1 MNTTHDTYP
10 TTPTIASPDGV
21 ASANRGQAVVGR
33 VGNPRNG
40 SASLGPAEYREKLQM
55 RKFVGA
61 VSIIGAL
68 LGCAIALSAPS
79 SADPGPVCP
88 RTFVFGSGGSRCDS
102 PPNPDGS
109 FTRCD
114 TVDVLGFGGTNCYTV
129 YP

>member
-1 MNTTHDTYP
+1 MNNPHDPDP
-10 TTPTIASPDGV
+10 TTPTIASSDGV
-21 ASANRGQAVVGR
+21 ASA
-33 VGNPRNG
+33 
-40 SASLGPAEYREKLQM
+40 LQM

-79 SADPGPVCP
+79 SASPMCS
-88 RTFVFGSGGSRCDS
+88 RTFVLGSGGSRCDS

-109 FTRCD
+109 FTQCD
-114 TVDVLGFGGTNCYTV
+114 TVDVLGFGGRNCYTV